1 LQACQQVCH
10 DSLITSDD
18 EVNHTPTLADMVS
31 VTLVSADEQ
40 RFDVDEKV
48 AKMSKT
54 ISAAIEEDSTS
65 SNLLLTVTTND

>member
-1 LQACQQVCH
+1 
-10 DSLITSDD
+10 
-18 EVNHTPTLADMVS
+18 MVS

-54 ISAAIEEDSTS
+54 ISAAIEEDGMS
-65 SNLLLTVTTND
+65 SKLLRTVTTND